1 MKTRNPKYTETGAVE
16 VEIEHPDFG
25 WIPFSYN
32 DPEETALAAEV
43 AAALDPNMIAPF
55 VGPDV
60 ETRKA
65 EALRAVDTA
74 HATYLSLLIEHAT
87 PEERD
92 TWLVKAEAAQAY
104 LDGTASAAQTALI
117 ETEAAGGGRTPD
129 ELAQKI
135 IVKDIAFHGHIGQ
148 AGALRA
154 SGRAALKATATHD
167 ALQAALEAFY
177 AEVHAAVDALGGG
190 QS

>member
-32 DPEETALAAEV
+32 DSEETALAAEV

-55 VGPDV
+55 VGPDI

-74 HATYLSLLIEHAT
+74 HATYLRQLTGSAT

-104 LDGTASAAQTALI
+104 LEGTASAAQTELI

-135 IVKDIAFHGHIGQ
+135 IVKDTAFHGHIGQ
-148 AGALRA
+148 ASALRA
-154 SGRAALKATATHD
+154 SGRAAVKAAATHD
-167 ALQAALEAFY
+167 TLQAALEAFH
-177 AEVHAAVDALGGG
+177 AEVQAAVDALGGG